1 MVRTGAE
8 SAVVRASGA
17 RGGRELLIEG
27 EITSGGRTRVQVNRQ
42 ALRRS
47 RDLLGA
53 LRVTVF
59 SPGDLAL
66 VKGGPAERR
75 GYLDGLLVA
84 CHPKWDELHGD
95 VERILRQRS
104 TLLRQAGGRL
114 TTEIALTLDVWDAKL
129 ADAGGALASARM
141 GLVDSLR
148 PVVAEAYDALAGS
161 PADVTLA
168 YRTTWREEDGGPG
181 LAAALVAARSDDVR
195 RAVSTVGPH
204 RDELAIGVNGLPSRT
219 HASQG
224 EQRTAALALRLG
236 GHGVV
241 SDAAGEAP
249 ILLLDDVFS
258 ELDPGRAAALL
269 RRLPAGQAVLTTAGP
284 LPPGADPARRVRVT
298 GGVAVL
304 QP

>member
-161 PADVTLA
+161 PA
-168 YRTTWREEDGGPG
+168 
-181 LAAALVAARSDDVR
+181 ARSDDVR